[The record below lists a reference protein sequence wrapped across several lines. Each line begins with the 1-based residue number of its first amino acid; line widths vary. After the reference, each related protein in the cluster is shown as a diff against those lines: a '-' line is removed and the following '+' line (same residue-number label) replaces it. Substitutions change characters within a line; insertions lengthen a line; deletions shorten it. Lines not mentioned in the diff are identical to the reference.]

1 MRKNPLEPAKNP
13 LYLAKNRMNHG
24 FTLAELL
31 VAVVAA
37 SVISIGAL
45 GVYSGY
51 YRLYLQLYG
60 GYQKETAAILEELR
74 RINPYESGPCLRR

>member
-1 MRKNPLEPAKNP
+1 MQKNPPEPIKNPLCP
-13 LYLAKNRMNHG
+13 AKNRMNCG

-37 SVISIGAL
+37 SVVSIGVF

>member
-1 MRKNPLEPAKNP
+1 
-13 LYLAKNRMNHG
+13 MNCG

-37 SVISIGAL
+37 SVVSIGAL

-51 YRLYLQLYG
+51 YRLYQLLYG
-60 GYQKETAAILEELR
+60 GYQKETAAALEELR
-74 RINPYESGPCLRR
+74 RINPYVSGSSRER

>member
-1 MRKNPLEPAKNP
+1 MQKNPPEPIKNP
-13 LYLAKNRMNHG
+13 LYPAKNRMNCG

-37 SVISIGAL
+37 SVVSIGAL

-51 YRLYLQLYG
+51 YRLYLLLYG

-74 RINPYESGPCLRR
+74 RINPYVSGSSRER